1 MPRAVNREMIP
12 PMKIAAFIPL
22 LSIALFASGIRAE
35 AAPFTLQA
43 YRTLVGVSNVRISP
57 NGTRVAFVASIGDY
71 THDRYDK
78 RLMLVSA
85 AGGTPTALTAIT
97 KGLSDPQWSPAGDRL
112 AYVADAKGTAQ
123 IFTIAVHGG
132 TPTQVTH
139 AKRDVEQ
146 YAWNPSGT
154 LVAYVTKDAPRDPAA
169 AARHDD
175 LWDVHDDGYLSTYQ
189 PEPSHIW
196 IARASGG
203 AARRL
208 TSGSWSV
215 LEAAPPFVGAAI
227 DPSWSANGKSIVF
240 TMQSDADDS
249 DSDRTSIATVDVA
262 TGKVMKLD
270 TRTQYEYQPTYA
282 REGDAIAYLYPRGP
296 GPISVMNVFVANEQS
311 NRDVTSALDRDVTSV
326 GWLPGQRLLMLV
338 SDHAQ
343 TALYVESLNETH
355 ATRLALGELNPT
367 EFSVAKTGAIAF
379 VASTSRRPSEV
390 YVLASPGAT
399 PRKLTALNTK
409 LAALEYGKS
418 EEIAWTAADGQRSDG
433 ILTYPVGYVLGKKY
447 PLVLRIHGG
456 PESFTSLGFD
466 PLRQMFAGRGYLVFQ
481 PNYRGSDNLGS
492 AHEHAIYQDPGDGPG
507 NDVMAGVAA
516 IEKLGIVDTSHEA
529 VTGHSYGGYMT
540 TWIIGH
546 WHNWRSA
553 VIGDGMVDWI
563 QEYNLSAAGNL
574 AWTRDS
580 LGGTP
585 SDASAATLYRS
596 GSPITYVHQIVTPT
610 LIISGTADETVP
622 ATESYELFH
631 ALHDQGVPVRF
642 VAIPTAHHFPNDP
655 VRTAGYY
662 RVTLD
667 WVNEHMK

>member
-1 MPRAVNREMIP
+1 
-12 PMKIAAFIPL
+12 MKIAALLPL
-22 LSIALFASGIRAE
+22 LALALLAPAIRAQ
-35 AAPFTLQA
+35 ATPLTLQS
-43 YRTLVGVSNVRISP
+43 YRSIVGVADARISP
-57 NGTRVAFVASIGDY
+57 NGASVAFIASIGDY

-78 RLMLVSA
+78 RLMLVPA
-85 AGGTPTALTAIT
+85 AGGAPTALTAIT

-112 AYVADAKGTAQ
+112 AYIADAKGAAQ
-123 IFTIAVHGG
+123 IFTIPVHGG
-132 TPTQVTH
+132 TPTQVTR
-139 AKRDVEQ
+139 AKSDVEQ

-154 LVAYVTKDAPRDPAA
+154 LVAYVTEDGPLDPAA

-175 LWDVHDDGYLSTYQ
+175 LWDVHDDGYLTTHQ
-189 PEPSHIW
+189 PESSHIW
-196 IARASGG
+196 VVHAGG
-203 AARRL
+203 GSARRL
-208 TSGSWSV
+208 TSGTWSV

-227 DPSWSANGKSIVF
+227 DPSWSADGTSIVF

-249 DSDRTSIATVDVA
+249 DSDRTSIATVNVA
-262 TGKVMKLD
+262 TGKVAKLD
-270 TRTQYEYQPTYA
+270 TRTQYEYQPAYA
-282 REGDAIAYLYPRGP
+282 RSGHDIAYLYPRGP
-296 GPISVMNVFVANEQS
+296 GPISVMNVFVADKQS
-311 NRDVTSALDRDVTSV
+311 NRAVTSALDRDVTSV

-343 TALYVESLNETH
+343 TALYVQGLNEAH

-367 EFSVAKTGAIAF
+367 QFSVAKTGAIAF
-379 VASTSRRPSEV
+379 IASASNRPAEI
-390 YVLASPGAT
+390 YTLASPGAT
-399 PRKLTALNTK
+399 LRKLTNLNAK
-409 LAALEYGKS
+409 LASLDYGRS
-418 EEIAWTAADGQRSDG
+418 EEITWTGADGQRSDG
-433 ILTYPVGYVLGKKY
+433 ILTYPVGYVAGKTY

-456 PESFTSLGFD
+456 PESFTSRGFD
-466 PLRQMFAGRGYLVFQ
+466 PLRQMLAGRGYLVFQ
-481 PNYRGSDNLGS
+481 PNYRGSDNLGT
-492 AHEHAIYQDPGDGPG
+492 AHEHAIYRDPGEGPG

-516 IEKLGIVDTSHEA
+516 IEKMGIVDTSQEV

-546 WHNWRSA
+546 WHNWRAA

-574 AWTRDS
+574 AWARDS

-585 SDASAATLYRS
+585 SDAAAAPLYRT

-655 VRTAGYY
+655 VRAEGYY

-667 WVNEHMK
+667 WVTGHLK